1 MVPLNLK
8 CRAKAKN
15 YKNAKVTPG
24 AKVAPVDG
32 TMRFGKKLYG
42 SSQYDDL
49 LQIYK

>member
-32 TMRFGKKLYG
+32 TFLPYKA
-42 SSQYDDL
+42 
-49 LQIYK
+49 IYKNALAFPKF

>member
-1 MVPLNLK
+1 MAPLNLK

-32 TMRFGKKLYG
+32 TAVEKNFLY
-42 SSQYDDL
+42 
-49 LQIYK
+49 KPC